1 MRRAQTWTVT
11 LGPFFLSLATEGPGS
26 KRKTMEP
33 TMRAAAKSTF
43 MLRSERR
50 SIHRQQQERSRE
62 PGPEKGVDT
71 RCARVAAR
79 ARGGPGPEGGLAAR
93 GAGHYPPAPPRRVV
107 GAAAGGAEG
116 VCHVTTLRLDVRLA
130 PPAASRRCAKAVL
143 RLVLE
148 KKTTKPGMPCGLSG
162 CVKQSLPNLG
172 VIFKNWTY

>member
-1 MRRAQTWTVT
+1 
-11 LGPFFLSLATEGPGS
+11 
-26 KRKTMEP
+26 MEP

-79 ARGGPGPEGGLAAR
+79 ARGGPGPEGGLTAR
-93 GAGHYPPAPPRRVV
+93 GAGHYPPAPPGRVV

-116 VCHVTTLRLDVRLA
+116 VCHVTTLRLDMRLA
-130 PPAASRRCAKAVL
+130 PPAASRRCAEDGVEIGL
-143 RLVLE
+143 R
-148 KKTTKPGMPCGLSG
+148 KKDYEARHALRPVRVCKTVTTQFGGDLQKLDILNR
-162 CVKQSLPNLG
+162 SLRG
-172 VIFKNWTY
+172 